1 MTPSDEEDNQNLLP
15 WENEKR
21 TDYHTDHTDQTD
33 YTEFPQFP
41 QWRLVAQG
49 ESTGRCPSTEHA
61 KTESLHGFHHVDPA
75 RSDDSPRRRCQLEPC
90 DWESARREQRP
101 VGLDRCVIAS
111 DTGLICSQW
120 YVFSSSNPSHI
131 SLKGK
136 FHKTENSGVSTG
148 GRLGTIYGH
157 KNVFTAG
164 CVWWILWA
172 LCSGYSTNLV
182 SMCFMRGLCGV
193 GGGLMIPNIVALLG
207 ITFPPGRKRNL
218 GFALFGA
225 MAPVGAA
232 GGSLVSAVVIQLSEV
247 QWLFFFLFVSNPCQ

>member
-1 MTPSDEEDNQNLLP
+1 M
-15 WENEKR
+15 
-21 TDYHTDHTDQTD
+21 
-33 YTEFPQFP
+33 
-41 QWRLVAQG
+41 
-49 ESTGRCPSTEHA
+49 
-61 KTESLHGFHHVDPA
+61 
-75 RSDDSPRRRCQLEPC
+75 
-90 DWESARREQRP
+90 
-101 VGLDRCVIAS
+101 
-111 DTGLICSQW
+111 
-120 YVFSSSNPSHI
+120 FSE
-131 SLKGK
+131 
-136 FHKTENSGVSTG
+136 TENSGVSTG
-148 GRLGTIYGH
+148 GRLGAIYGH

-172 LCSGYSTNLV
+172 LCGGYSTNLV

-232 GGSLVSAVVIQLSEV
+232 GGSLVSAVIIQLSEV